1 MGVCRDVGGTT
12 VGEELAAAALARPR
26 NPASDP
32 APAAA
37 DAAAAAAVGAS

>member
-32 APAAA
+32 PP
-37 DAAAAAAVGAS
+37 AAAAVGAS